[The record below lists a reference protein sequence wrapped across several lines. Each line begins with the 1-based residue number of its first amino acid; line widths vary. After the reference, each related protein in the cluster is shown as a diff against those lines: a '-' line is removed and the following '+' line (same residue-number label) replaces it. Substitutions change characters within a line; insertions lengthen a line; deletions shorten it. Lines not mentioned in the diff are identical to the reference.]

1 VADRV
6 DADKLRDLQAVTDAA
21 LAYLPLEALLQELLN
36 RVVEILAV
44 DTSAIL
50 LLEDDGHTLVARAAK
65 GLEEEVRRGVRVPVR
80 MGFAGRIAATGE
92 PVYIPDLD
100 KAEVVN
106 PLLRERGLKSLLGVP
121 LIVEGRVIG
130 VMHVGSLESRVFPP
144 DEVELLQH
152 AGDRAALAIN
162 GRLTEQERGLADA
175 LQRSLVPRL
184 PELPGLTLEARY
196 LPAAEAKLG
205 GDWYDAF
212 LVRGGKLGLAIGD
225 VSGRGFHA
233 AALMGQL
240 RSGLRACAMGESSPA
255 AAAERLSRLLRQLE
269 SGRTATLLFLMLDPG
284 TGLLTIVSA
293 GHPPPMAIRRDG
305 QCEYLPAARG
315 VPLGAVRQPRYEDV
329 EATLAPSD
337 TLLLF
342 TDGLVERPG
351 ETLDAGFE
359 RLAGAVAGLARDAP
373 SVCDAIVAAMLPHGA
388 TRDDAAVLA
397 VRAEPLANPLNLTF
411 PAHMEAI
418 PVLRRV
424 LGRWLGEAGAS
435 DPEIEDISLACA
447 EACANAVEHAYA
459 PGPAAIEVHAAV
471 ALDGDAVLH
480 VRDFGS
486 WREPRG
492 TNRGR
497 GTMLMRGLMDSV
509 EIDAGERGTTVRLV
523 RRLGRLA
530 A

>member
-21 LAYLPLEALLQELLN
+21 LAALPLEGLLRELLN
-36 RVVEILAV
+36 RVVDILAV

-50 LLEDDGHTLVARAAK
+50 LLEDDDRTLVARAAK
-65 GLEEEVRRGVRVPVR
+65 GLEEGVRRGVRVPVR

-92 PVYIPDLD
+92 PVFIEDLD
-100 KAEVVN
+100 EAEVVN
-106 PLLRERGLKSLLGVP
+106 PLLREQGLRSLLGVP
-121 LIVEGRVIG
+121 LMVEGRVIG
-130 VMHVGSLESRVFPP
+130 VMHVGSLTHRVFTP

-175 LQRSLVPRL
+175 LQRSLIPRL
-184 PELPGLTLEARY
+184 PDLPGLELEAQY

-212 LVRGGKLGLAIGD
+212 LVSGGKLGLAIGD

-240 RSGLRACAMGESSPA
+240 RSGLRACAIGEDSPA

-269 SGRTATLLFLMLDPG
+269 SGRTATLLYLTLDPE
-284 TGLLTIVSA
+284 TGRIAMTSA
-293 GHPPPMAIRRDG
+293 GHPPPIAIRRDG
-305 QCEYLPAARG
+305 RCHYLSPGKG
-315 VPLGAVRQPRYEDV
+315 VPLGALRQPRYEDA
-329 EATLAPSD
+329 ETTFAPGD
-337 TLLLF
+337 TLLLY

-351 ETLDAGFE
+351 ESLDTGFE
-359 RLAGAVAGLARDAP
+359 RLCEAASQVTDDSP
-373 SVCDAIVAAMLPHGA
+373 SVCQVIVEAMRPEGA
-388 TRDDAAVLA
+388 LRDDAAVLA
-397 VRAEPLANPLNLTF
+397 IRAEVLANPLHLTF
-411 PAHMEAI
+411 PADMDAI

-435 DPEIEDISLACA
+435 KPEIEDISLACA
-447 EACANAVEHAYA
+447 EACANSVEHAYA
-459 PGPAAIEVHAAV
+459 PGPAKLELEAAV
-471 ALDGDAVLH
+471 AIDGEAVLH
-480 VRDFGS
+480 VRDFGN
-486 WREPRG
+486 WREARG

-497 GTMLMRGLMDSV
+497 GMLLMKGLMDTV
-509 EIDAGERGTTVRLV
+509 EIDAGDGGTTVRLA
-523 RRLGRLA
+523 RRLQRRA